1 MSKHRASPRHVAPE
15 SMPEPRPRDAHRA
28 ARRRQPVTPRN
39 TYSFTGIGQKVAMV
53 AAVSGIALTVALPT
67 TAAAPNAEA
76 EAPKPQTS
84 KLVSAASTAQVSFQR
99 VQLGSEFDP
108 ERKLDSIMAASG
120 GNLELAQAEGSLAAP
135 LKTLE
140 PTSSFGY
147 RGSPIT
153 GIAEMHSGQD
163 FASPCGS
170 DVLAAASGVVKS
182 AGWHAFGGGNR
193 VVVDHGNG
201 LETTY
206 NHMSAITVT
215 VGQQVERGDNVG
227 ASGSTGA
234 STGCHLHFE
243 VLVDGKAVDPNGW
256 L

>member
-1 MSKHRASPRHVAPE
+1 
-15 SMPEPRPRDAHRA
+15 
-28 ARRRQPVTPRN
+28 
-39 TYSFTGIGQKVAMV
+39 MV
-53 AAVSGIALTVALPT
+53 AAVSGVALTIALPT

-76 EAPKPQTS
+76 EAPEPETS
-84 KLVSAASTAQVSFQR
+84 KLVSAASTANISFQR

-108 ERKLDSIMAASG
+108 ERKLADIMAASAG
-120 GNLELAQAEGSLAAP
+120 DLELAQAEGSLAAP
-135 LKTLE
+135 VEGLE
-140 PTSSFGY
+140 RTSSFGY
-147 RGSPIT
+147 RASPIT
-153 GIAEMHSGQD
+153 GMNEMHSGQD

-170 DVLAAASGVVKS
+170 DVLAAASGVVES

-193 VVVDHGNG
+193 VVIDHGGG

-206 NHMSAITVT
+206 NHMSAIAVS
-215 VGQQVERGDNVG
+215 VGQQLERGENVG

-243 VLVDGKAVDPNGW
+243 VYVDGKAVDPNGW